1 MRAFFGGLT
10 GLRAMVASAFL
21 FAVMA
26 ALVKAAARAI
36 PAVEIVFIRNVV
48 HAALFVPAWWM
59 LTDRRIGSVKLL
71 VQRGVL
77 GLCAL
82 EAYAWTLAKM
92 PLADAWILQSM
103 NPVFVALLAPFILGE
118 KSQGHV
124 LGALCLGLA
133 GAALVVRPGFEIG
146 WWPGIVGVLGG
157 LAAAFAYMTVRRLG
171 KSEHPLTV
179 VMAFPLVAGPLSLPF
194 ALPVWTW
201 PGSVEWVALVGAAV
215 AAAGGQI
222 LLTVGLKGTKA
233 APATTSTFVGFV
245 FAAVIGWLWFG
256 ENPAWT
262 TVLGSLL
269 IFGCVALLARRPAV
283 TPTPASTPAPVPAG
297 TEEM

>member
-10 GLRAMVASAFL
+10 GLRAMVGSAFL

-26 ALVKAAARAI
+26 SLIKAAARAI

-48 HAALFVPAWWM
+48 HAVLFLPAWWM

-103 NPVFVALLAPFILGE
+103 NPVFVALLAPWILGE

-133 GAALVVRPGFEIG
+133 GAALVVRPGLHVG
-146 WWPGIVGVLGG
+146 WVPGIVGVMGG
-157 LAAAFAYMTVRRLG
+157 LAAALAYITVRMLG

-179 VMAFPLVAGPLSLPF
+179 VMAFPLVAVR
-194 ALPVWTW
+194 A
-201 PGSVEWVALVGAAV
+201 
-215 AAAGGQI
+215 
-222 LLTVGLKGTKA
+222 
-233 APATTSTFVGFV
+233 
-245 FAAVIGWLWFG
+245 
-256 ENPAWT
+256 
-262 TVLGSLL
+262 
-269 IFGCVALLARRPAV
+269 
-283 TPTPASTPAPVPAG
+283 
-297 TEEM
+297 